1 MSSRQGKP
9 AGARRSNNIF
19 LEKNRFSQKYLNEL
33 LENMHSEKKSVEDN
47 NNTPAENTNA

>member
-19 LEKNRFSQKYLNEL
+19 LEKNKFSQEYLNEL
-33 LENMHSEKKSVEDN
+33 LKDMRSEKKSVEDSN
-47 NNTPAENTNA
+47 DTSAKSSNA

>member
-19 LEKNRFSQKYLNEL
+19 LEKNRFSQEYLNEL
-33 LENMHSEKKSVEDN
+33 LKDMHSEKQSVEDSN
-47 NNTPAENTNA
+47 DTSAESTNA

>member
-19 LEKNRFSQKYLNEL
+19 LEKNRFSQKYIDNL
-33 LENMHSEKKSVEDN
+33 LKDMHSGEKSVEDSN
-47 NNTPAENTNA
+47 DTSAESTNA